1 VEWLLR
7 LPFTAPLS
15 LNDRMH
21 YMVKAKHTK
30 AWRDAARLAAE
41 AAGIPS
47 CSRIRITLIYTP
59 RDRRRRDP
67 LNLIATLKACEDGIV
82 DAGVVPDDTPAYVE
96 SQMPLIDLPD
106 GKDAHLSLLVER
118 VY

>member
-1 VEWLLR
+1 MLR

-21 YMVKAKHTK
+21 YMVKAKKTK
-30 AWRDAARLAAE
+30 EWREAARRAAE

-47 CSRIRITLIYTP
+47 CSRIRVTLIYTP
-59 RDRRRRDP
+59 RDKRRRDP
-67 LNLIATLKACEDGIV
+67 LNLVASLKACEDGIV
-82 DAGVVPDDTPAYVE
+82 DAGVIPDDTPAYIE

-106 GKDAHLSLLVER
+106 GKDPHLALLVER
-118 VY
+118 VF